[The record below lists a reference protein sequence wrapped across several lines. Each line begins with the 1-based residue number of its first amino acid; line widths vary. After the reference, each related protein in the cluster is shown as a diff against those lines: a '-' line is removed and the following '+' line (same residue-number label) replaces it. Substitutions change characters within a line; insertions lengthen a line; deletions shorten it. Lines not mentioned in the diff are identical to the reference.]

1 MTGLRDAPAL
11 LAVSTAAGPRFGSRR
26 PEWQTVVCRRVLVE
40 HVGRW
45 LAAVGSAYP
54 CQHRGVS
61 QAHRS
66 PRGPGRFL
74 LATIDGGGTVPPAL
88 GLASTLVRRG
98 HQVCVLSDPIVAS
111 AAESAGCSF
120 TPWREAPHFSSREQ
134 QTTVIAAFESR
145 NPFRAISAVR
155 TFWPPGTSRRYARDV
170 ISAAREGGAD
180 AVLAESAVPGILIG
194 ALSTRLPT
202 AALVPNVYMR
212 PTTGFPLLGTG
223 WSPGRTLLG
232 QVRDRLAPKGAR
244 WLLDRTLPGLN
255 AVLADYGEPLVARSP
270 APETVSGPITDLT
283 ENNEPSLRLVAG
295 GVVSGRKAGP
305 MRTSTGAHPAG
316 FEGAREPGSSGISTP
331 RAHPQ
336 QDASEAIALD
346 VTSMVGEQDPRP
358 QEPSVPVSEKLIQ
371 RVCLVVVGI
380 ITTIATK
387 RLLTLGWTAVTGKK
401 PPRLGDPKVSWGDA
415 VSWAVASGIGIG
427 ITQLLA
433 RRLVIK
439 YLTRKRG

>member
-1 MTGLRDAPAL
+1 
-11 LAVSTAAGPRFGSRR
+11 
-26 PEWQTVVCRRVLVE
+26 
-40 HVGRW
+40 
-45 LAAVGSAYP
+45 VGSAYP

-255 AVLADYGEPLVARSP
+255 AVLADYGEPPLTEMFELLDRCHKVLVMTSPSFDFTVPQLPDNVCYVGPHIDDPDWAVQSPWRRSGSEPLVLVATSSIYQHQVLDLLRRAVQALGSLPIRGVVTTGRGIEPADLPAPSNVEVLQTAPHGQIMAEASVVVTHAGHGTVLKALAAGAPLVCIPMGRDQKDNATRVLRLGAGVQVSKRSSP
-270 APETVSGPITDLT
+270 ARIAAAVDQILTD
-283 ENNEPSLRLVAG
+283 PSY
-295 GVVSGRKAGP
+295 
-305 MRTSTGAHPAG
+305 
-316 FEGAREPGSSGISTP
+316 GS
-331 RAHPQ
+331 A
-336 QDASEAIALD
+336 
-346 VTSMVGEQDPRP
+346 
-358 QEPSVPVSEKLIQ
+358 
-371 RVCLVVVGI
+371 
-380 ITTIATK
+380 
-387 RLLTLGWTAVTGKK
+387 
-401 PPRLGDPKVSWGDA
+401 
-415 VSWAVASGIGIG
+415 
-427 ITQLLA
+427 A
-433 RRLVIK
+433 RRFADELRFQAANRPSAADEAET
-439 YLTRKRG
+439 LLGPG

>member
-1 MTGLRDAPAL
+1 
-11 LAVSTAAGPRFGSRR
+11 
-26 PEWQTVVCRRVLVE
+26 
-40 HVGRW
+40 
-45 LAAVGSAYP
+45 
-54 CQHRGVS
+54 
-61 QAHRS
+61 
-66 PRGPGRFL
+66 
-74 LATIDGGGTVPPAL
+74 
-88 GLASTLVRRG
+88 
-98 HQVCVLSDPIVAS
+98 VAS

-255 AVLADYGEPLVARSP
+255 AVLADYGEPPLTEMFELLDRCHKVLVMTSPSFDFTVPQLPDNVCYVGPHIDDPDWAVQSPWRRSGSEPLVLVATSSIYQHQVLDLLRRAVQALGSLPIRGVVTTGRGIEPADLPAPSNVEVLQTAPHGQIMAEASVVVTHAGHGTVLKALATGAPLVCIPMGRDQKDNATRVLRLGAGVQVSKRSSP
-270 APETVSGPITDLT
+270 ARIAAAVDQILTD
-283 ENNEPSLRLVAG
+283 PS
-295 GVVSGRKAGP
+295 
-305 MRTSTGAHPAG
+305 
-316 FEGAREPGSSGISTP
+316 FGS
-331 RAHPQ
+331 A
-336 QDASEAIALD
+336 
-346 VTSMVGEQDPRP
+346 
-358 QEPSVPVSEKLIQ
+358 
-371 RVCLVVVGI
+371 
-380 ITTIATK
+380 
-387 RLLTLGWTAVTGKK
+387 
-401 PPRLGDPKVSWGDA
+401 
-415 VSWAVASGIGIG
+415 
-427 ITQLLA
+427 A
-433 RRLVIK
+433 RRFADVLRFQAANRPSAADEAET
-439 YLTRKRG
+439 LLGPG